1 MNASS
6 TTGVPSG
13 SGITCT
19 LSDGIADVRLDRP
32 DKLNALSLG
41 MLAEL
46 RATARRLGR
55 EPGLRAVVLSGNGRS
70 FCAGLDLGSAARNP
84 AAVARA
90 FVPTPR
96 GTNLFQEACWAWRR
110 LPVPVIAAVH
120 GHVIG
125 AGVQIALAAD
135 LRLTAPDARWSVKE
149 VERGLVPDMSG
160 IRALVQLVGIET
172 AKRLTFTAE
181 EFTGAD
187 AGRLGLAGTVTDT
200 PLDEAFEL
208 AGRIAERRPEAVAA
222 AKRLFDRRWSSGDRR
237 TFAAERREQLRL
249 LPGAMR
255 ALQKMRGGS
264 AG

>member
-1 MNASS
+1 MSASATQS
-6 TTGVPSG
+6 TVPSG
-13 SGITCT
+13 SRITCSI
-19 LSDGIADVRLDRP
+19 SDGIADVRLDRP
-32 DKLNALSLG
+32 DKLNALSLD
-41 MLAEL
+41 MLGEL

-55 EPGLRAVVLSGNGRS
+55 TPGLRAVVISGNGRS
-70 FCAGLDLGSAARNP
+70 FCAGLDLGAAARNP

-120 GHVIG
+120 GHVFG

-135 LRLTAPDARWSVKE
+135 LRLTTPAARWCVKE

-160 IRALVQLVGIET
+160 IRALTQLVGIET

-187 AGRLGLAGTVTDT
+187 AGRLGLAGTVTDS
-200 PLDEAFEL
+200 PLDEAFAL

-222 AKRLFDRRWSSGDRR
+222 AKQLFDRRWSSGDRR
-237 TFAAERREQLRL
+237 TFAAERWAQLRL

-255 ALQKMRGGS
+255 SLR
-264 AG
+264 

>member
-1 MNASS
+1 MSASRPPS
-6 TTGVPSG
+6 GIPSG
-13 SGITCT
+13 SRITCT

-32 DKLNALSLG
+32 DKLNALSLD
-41 MLAEL
+41 MLGEL
-46 RATARRLGR
+46 KATARRLGR
-55 EPGLRAVVLSGNGRS
+55 EPLLRAVVVSGNGRS
-70 FCAGLDLGSAARNP
+70 FCAGLDLGSAARSP

-90 FVPTPR
+90 FVPRPR

-120 GHVIG
+120 GHVFG

-135 LRLTAPDARWSVKE
+135 LRLTTPDARWSVKE

-160 IRALVQLVGIET
+160 IRSLAQLVGIET

-181 EFTGAD
+181 EFSGSD
-187 AGRLGLAGTVTDT
+187 AGRLGLAGTVTET
-200 PLDEAFEL
+200 PLDEAFAL

-237 TFAAERREQLRL
+237 TFAAERWEQLRL
-249 LPGAMR
+249 LRGAMR
-255 ALQKMRGGS
+255 ALK
-264 AG
+264 A

>member
-1 MNASS
+1 MSAS
-6 TTGVPSG
+6 TTQSTVPSG
-13 SGITCT
+13 SHITCSI
-19 LSDGIADVRLDRP
+19 SDGIADVRLDRP
-32 DKLNALSLG
+32 DKLNALSLD
-41 MLAEL
+41 MLGEL

-55 EPGLRAVVLSGNGRS
+55 NPGLRAVVVSGNGRS
-70 FCAGLDLGSAARNP
+70 FCAGLDLGAAARNP

-120 GHVIG
+120 GHVFG

-135 LRLTAPDARWSVKE
+135 LRLTTPDARWCVKE

-160 IRALVQLVGIET
+160 IRALTQLVGIET

-187 AGRLGLAGTVTDT
+187 AGRLGLAGTVTDS
-200 PLDEAFEL
+200 PLDEAFAL

-222 AKRLFDRRWSSGDRR
+222 AKRLFDRHWSAGDRR
-237 TFAAERREQLRL
+237 TFAAERWAQLRL

-255 ALQKMRGGS
+255 SLR
-264 AG
+264 

>member
-1 MNASS
+1 MSASRTPS
-6 TTGVPSG
+6 DIPSG
-13 SGITCT
+13 SRITCT

-32 DKLNALSLG
+32 DKLNALSLD
-41 MLAEL
+41 MLGEL
-46 RATARRLGR
+46 KTTARRLGR
-55 EPGLRAVVLSGNGRS
+55 EPGLRAVVVSGNGRS
-70 FCAGLDLGSAARNP
+70 FCAGLDLGSAARSP

-120 GHVIG
+120 GHVFG

-135 LRLTAPDARWSVKE
+135 LRLTTPDARWSVKE

-160 IRALVQLVGIET
+160 IRSLAQLVGIET

-181 EFTGAD
+181 EFTGSD
-187 AGRLGLAGTVTDT
+187 AGRLGLAGTVTET

-208 AGRIAERRPEAVAA
+208 ARRIAERRPEAVAA

-237 TFAAERREQLRL
+237 TFAAERWEQLRL
-249 LPGAMR
+249 LRGAMR
-255 ALQKMRGGS
+255 ALKT
-264 AG
+264 

>member
-1 MNASS
+1 MSASTPPS
-6 TTGVPSG
+6 AVPPESR
-13 SGITCT
+13 ITCHV
-19 LSDGIADVRLDRP
+19 SDGIADVRLDRP
-32 DKLNALSLG
+32 DKLNALSIDMLG
-41 MLAEL
+41 RL
-46 RATARRLGR
+46 RDTARRLR
-55 EPGLRAVVLSGNGRS
+55 RTPGLRAVVISGNGRS
-70 FCAGLDLGSAARNP
+70 FCAGLDLGAAARNP

-110 LPVPVIAAVH
+110 VPVPVIAAVH
-120 GHVIG
+120 GHVFG

-160 IRALVQLVGIET
+160 IRALTQLVGIET

-181 EFTGAD
+181 EFTGDD
-187 AGRLGLAGTVTDT
+187 AVRLGLAGTVTDT
-200 PLDEAFEL
+200 PLEEAFAL

-222 AKRLFDRRWSSGDRR
+222 AKRLFDRQWSTGDRR

-255 ALQKMRGGS
+255 TLQRKP
-264 AG
+264 